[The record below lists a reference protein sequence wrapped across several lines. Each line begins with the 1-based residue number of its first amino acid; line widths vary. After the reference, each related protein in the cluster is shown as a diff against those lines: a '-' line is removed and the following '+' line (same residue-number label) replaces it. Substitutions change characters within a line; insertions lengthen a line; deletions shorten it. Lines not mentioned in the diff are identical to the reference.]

1 MSSAYGVRGGQARGV
16 NPRQVYAVW
25 GAPHGL
31 SHVGLSRVG
40 LRNKRLGFV
49 VRLSKVK
56 VSAAGGIRSFAIKTR
71 WRYDRRVIFFQIQED
86 IDGS

>member
-1 MSSAYGVRGGQARGV
+1 MKLLHAHMTRYSLPFMRVWMSSAYGVRGGQARGV

-49 VRLSKVK
+49 VRLSKAK
-56 VSAAGGIRSFAIKTR
+56 RHLRLGG
-71 WRYDRRVIFFQIQED
+71 
-86 IDGS
+86 